1 MSNEADIVPDDD
13 SRNNIK
19 SRFEIKAIEIK
30 PQVEEFLEM
39 QNPRQILEEKRKMTQ
54 LETGRNSRAMLVK
67 KKSKIIEE
75 QREGGEKE
83 DEKPNEPES
92 QKETE

>member
-1 MSNEADIVPDDD
+1 MKSSPPGKTKQQIISIASLQSSEDIITENSNILFSHLARKNSGNMSNEADIVPDDD

-39 QNPRQILEEKRKMTQ
+39 QNPR
-54 LETGRNSRAMLVK
+54 
-67 KKSKIIEE
+67 
-75 QREGGEKE
+75 
-83 DEKPNEPES
+83 
-92 QKETE
+92 